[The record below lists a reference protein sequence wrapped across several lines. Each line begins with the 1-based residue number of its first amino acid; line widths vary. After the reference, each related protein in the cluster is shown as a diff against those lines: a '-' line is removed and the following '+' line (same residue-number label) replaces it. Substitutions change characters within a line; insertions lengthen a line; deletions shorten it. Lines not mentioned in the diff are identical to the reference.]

1 MSDRDTGRLRHHETL
16 LQISSAM
23 TAQLDIT
30 TLLAFVIDAAVELSA
45 GNAGVIA
52 LRDESGILHIHAA
65 AHIPAI
71 HWHALE
77 PFVSRFQISGY
88 GATEN
93 DLQDLRLIIDIP
105 VRHVTALALHYL
117 HTNVG
122 YILVFRSAVNVAF
135 SSDDQHILSA
145 FADQAAIAVTN
156 ARLFQTLVREKQHL
170 ATIVEQSI
178 DGVMILDGRW
188 RISAF
193 NRAMEH
199 LTGWDRS
206 EAFGRP
212 CAEVVG
218 VETPT
223 GDNLCRVDCPLQ
235 RAHIGS
241 TAKAEGWITSR
252 DGRRRYIQSS
262 YTIQRDASNY
272 FLGAFVNIRDITQQR
287 LESETQNTFISVVSH
302 ELKTPVSIIRGYA
315 EMLARTDVTWNP
327 DQIQESLRVIIEES
341 DRLTDEIN
349 SLLDVSRV
357 QLNALPMELTT
368 WSLYELIEQTCARFE
383 HHATAHGINFDVR
396 VTPDFSPVYAD
407 RSRTRL
413 VFENLITN
421 AMKYSPN
428 GGPVRITARSD
439 SGMAIITVSDH
450 GIGVAPE
457 DQNRIFERFYRVDN
471 RLRREQQGF
480 GLGLYLAKAII
491 EAQHGQIWVESRV
504 NHGSRFSF
512 SLPLAVAKITGE
524 TQPIQDMLIDLTKDS
539 DNDGAPR

>member
-1 MSDRDTGRLRHHETL
+1 MPDQQNGRLRHHETL

-23 TAQLDIT
+23 TAQLDIA
-30 TLLAFVIDAAVELSA
+30 TLLSFVIDAAVELSA

-52 LRDESGILHIHAA
+52 LRDESGTLHIHAA
-65 AHIPAI
+65 AHIPAM

-77 PFVSRFQISGY
+77 PFLSRFQQAGY
-88 GATEN
+88 TATEN
-93 DLQDLRLIIDIP
+93 DLQDVRLIIDMPI
-105 VRHVTALALHYL
+105 RHVTALALHYVQ
-117 HTNVG
+117 TNVG
-122 YILVFRSAVNVAF
+122 YIFVFRSAVNVAF
-135 SSDDQHILSA
+135 SNEDQHVLSA

-170 ATIVEQSI
+170 AAIVEQSI

-218 VETPT
+218 IETT
-223 GDNLCRVDCPLQ
+223 SGDNLCRIDCPLQ
-235 RAHIGS
+235 RPLSGS
-241 TAKAEGWITSR
+241 TAKIEGWITAR
-252 DGRRRYIQSS
+252 DGRRRYIQST

-272 FLGAFVNIRDITQQR
+272 FLGAFVNVRDITQQR
-287 LESETQNTFISVVSH
+287 VESETQNTFMSVVSH

-315 EMLARTDVTWNP
+315 EMLARTDIAWKP
-327 DQIQESLRVIIEES
+327 EQIRESLTIIIEEA
-341 DRLTDEIN
+341 DRLTGEIN

-357 QLNALPMELTT
+357 QLNALPLELST
-368 WSLYELIEQTCARFE
+368 WSLYELIQQTCARFE
-383 HHATAHGINFDVR
+383 PQATSRGIHFDIR
-396 VTPDFSPVYAD
+396 VMPDFPHVYAD
-407 RSRTRL
+407 RDRTRL
-413 VFENLITN
+413 VCENLLTN
-421 AMKYSPN
+421 AIKYSPA
-428 GGPVRITARSD
+428 GGPVRISARND
-439 SGMAIITVSDH
+439 SGMAIVTVADQ
-450 GIGVAPE
+450 GIGVPPE
-457 DQNRIFERFYRVDN
+457 DQTRIFERFFRVDN

-480 GLGLYLAKAII
+480 GLGLYLAKAIV
-491 EAQHGQIWVESRV
+491 EAQHGQIWVESRI

-524 TQPIQDMLIDLTKDS
+524 TQPIQDMVIDLTKDTPY
-539 DNDGAPR
+539 DGTPR